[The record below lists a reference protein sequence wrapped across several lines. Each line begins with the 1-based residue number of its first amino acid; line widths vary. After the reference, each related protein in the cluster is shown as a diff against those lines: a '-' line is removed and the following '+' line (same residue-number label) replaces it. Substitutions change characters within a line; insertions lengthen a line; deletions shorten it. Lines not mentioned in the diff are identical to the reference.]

1 MEESLPMAINIGLHA
16 CQVEA
21 LPAHD
26 RHRPP
31 QTRSPRGECRYMRQ
45 SGGMLGESVLQV
57 NSTLK
62 STEERDNVVG
72 STAFTSSVWH
82 LRMPSGHR
90 STGTWYTT
98 GATFLH
104 DVMTE
109 MRVVTSTT
117 KK

>member
-45 SGGMLGESVLQV
+45 SGGMPRDGDGCCAGVMHVLKHSMPNIKQ
-57 NSTLK
+57 
-62 STEERDNVVG
+62 
-72 STAFTSSVWH
+72 ATSFNEPLWRLLLMSITVPVPKH
-82 LRMPSGHR
+82 SR
-90 STGTWYTT
+90 
-98 GATFLH
+98 
-104 DVMTE
+104 
-109 MRVVTSTT
+109 
-117 KK
+117 

>member
-45 SGGMLGESVLQV
+45 SGGMLGERKRGTRCILTDAWIYDCIDGHTDTSMC
-57 NSTLK
+57 
-62 STEERDNVVG
+62 
-72 STAFTSSVWH
+72 TSSF
-82 LRMPSGHR
+82 PS
-90 STGTWYTT
+90 
-98 GATFLH
+98 L
-104 DVMTE
+104 
-109 MRVVTSTT
+109 VTLGER
-117 KK
+117 

>member
-45 SGGMLGESVLQV
+45 SGGMLGERKRGTRCILADAWIYDCIDGHTDTSMC
-57 NSTLK
+57 
-62 STEERDNVVG
+62 
-72 STAFTSSVWH
+72 TSSF
-82 LRMPSGHR
+82 PSLVALGER
-90 STGTWYTT
+90 WIMLQAGE
-98 GATFLH
+98 A
-104 DVMTE
+104 
-109 MRVVTSTT
+109 RV
-117 KK
+117 